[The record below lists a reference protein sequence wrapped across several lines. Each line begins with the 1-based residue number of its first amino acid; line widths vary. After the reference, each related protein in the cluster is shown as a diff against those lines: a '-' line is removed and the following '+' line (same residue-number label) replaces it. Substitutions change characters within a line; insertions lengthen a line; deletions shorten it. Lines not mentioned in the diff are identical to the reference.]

1 MTQSRPISGTQK
13 RVRPIA
19 GNQYAR
25 DIVNHRAP
33 GGGMQPD
40 AGSIEAG
47 ELKCLHSVAT
57 DGRRC
62 GTESAFPLNQWLL
75 YSGKCR

>member
-1 MTQSRPISGTQK
+1 
-13 RVRPIA
+13 
-19 GNQYAR
+19 
-25 DIVNHRAP
+25 
-33 GGGMQPD
+33 MQPD

-57 DGRRC
+57 DGQRC